1 MSNIKYKYLGYGITD
16 DKGIAKLDHDANGDP
31 ISHSYTGTGAGKI
44 DVVASL
50 DSPSSISD
58 SSLVSETYEVL
69 DCYKYDSGMSDYSD
83 IWTQGSSNVLIRD
96 SSGEYSTIKETTI
109 GTTAFITITGISLT
123 DYRIE
128 VDVFQVDG
136 TQNEWFLSV
145 LKQDYSNIAS
155 ANSQLGEWKHISLDL
170 TGIEANSR
178 IRLNTGGTAT
188 EMRFK
193 NFKLY
198 PI

>member
-1 MSNIKYKYLGYGITD
+1 MVVYRLLGSGVT
-16 DKGIAKLDHDANGDP
+16 DANGVA
-31 ISHSYTGTGAGKI
+31 SVNYTGAGAGEM
-44 DVVASL
+44 DLVAST
-50 DSPSSISD
+50 SNPITS

-83 IWTQGSSNVLIRD
+83 IWTQGSSNVLIRE

-109 GTTAFITITGISLT
+109 GTTAFITITNIPLT

-136 TQNEWFLSV
+136 TQNEWFLTV
-145 LKQDYSNIAS
+145 LKQDYTQITS
-155 ANSQLGEWKHISLDL
+155 ANSKLGEWKHISLDL
-170 TGIEANSR
+170 TNIEANSR
-178 IRLNTGGTAT
+178 IRLSTGGTAT

>member
-1 MSNIKYKYLGYGITD
+1 MVQYRYLGYGVTNED
-16 DKGIAKLDHDANGDP
+16 GIAKLDHDPQGNLLT
-31 ISHSYTGTGAGKI
+31 HSYTGTGAGKVDI
-44 DVVASL
+44 VASL
-50 DSPSSISD
+50 DDEIDD

-69 DCYKYDSGMSDYSD
+69 DCYKYDSGMSDYND

-109 GTTAFITITGISLT
+109 GTTAFVTITNIPLT

-136 TQNEWFLSV
+136 NSNEWFITV
-145 LKQDYSNIAS
+145 LTNDYSSITN
-155 ANSQLGEWKHISLDL
+155 ANSKLGEWKHISLDL
-170 TGIEANSR
+170 TNIEANSR

-193 NFKLY
+193 NFQLY